1 MKNLVDIDIL
11 FFSFVAW
18 VWEEEV
24 ATSQFW
30 WSVKLHIC
38 ILLRSGKR
46 HRGVNMM
53 GMLLLTNPI
62 QEGFPRHIPDF
73 RYLLIICCLELSSSV
88 SLMEFIWGTCS
99 RFFLGVNAEAY
110 DVWCVTLGNRTGDWV
125 YIICQ
130 FAVGKF
136 NQLQRTNMNSKWL

>member
-1 MKNLVDIDIL
+1 MMQNLADIDYT
-11 FFSFVAW
+11 FSSFVAW

-38 ILLRSGKR
+38 ILLWSGKR
-46 HRGVNMM
+46 LQGVNMM

-62 QEGFPRHIPDF
+62 QEGFPRQIPDF

-88 SLMEFIWGTCS
+88 LLMEFIWGTCS
-99 RFFLGVNAEAY
+99 GFFLRVNAEAY
-110 DVWCVTLGNRTGDWV
+110 DVWCVTLGTRTGDWV
-125 YIICQ
+125 YIIC
-130 FAVGKF
+130 
-136 NQLQRTNMNSKWL
+136 